1 MKQQRRYL
9 AYLLRV
15 WRESGGELPDSDL
28 PGGDLPHGDPPL
40 WRASLESPQSAERRG
55 FADLDEL
62 FAFLRERT
70 GIASPEDVPEEGEGR
85 PQTVSELEED

>member
-1 MKQQRRYL
+1 MKQQRRDL

-15 WRESGGELPDSDL
+15 WRESGGDL
-28 PGGDLPHGDPPL
+28 PPGGRPL
-40 WRASLESPQSAERRG
+40 WRASLESPRSAERRG

-70 GIASPEDVPEEGEGR
+70 GMASAADGLEKGEGR